1 MQPDRRRTPA
11 ARLVFRHRFRAVRG
25 SIPRLSAW
33 WRFAPVL
40 FFLIGGPVFAQGDDP
55 PPAPPP
61 TNLRAAVM
69 YGNVVLTWDAAVA
82 PGGLVTGYQI
92 LRRYVP
98 SPGYGVFRVIATT
111 GPTAT
116 TYEDESVGFGG
127 RYIFR
132 VKAMYGD
139 VLSRWSKWARAY
151 VPEPPA
157 APEGLVAM
165 EGDGMVRLTWN
176 DPGDNTLTGYEV
188 RYGESGT
195 ALPAWSADHDIDSGA
210 GTTTHP
216 VPGLTNGVEYTF
228 EVRPRNASGYFG
240 SSRVTATPEAR
251 RPAAPDI
258 LRTFALD
265 RKVTVI
271 WARAEDR
278 RITGYQIRYGANG
291 AWDPDWMHMER
302 SSFGTTGNTPRG
314 LTNGIKYTIEV
325 RAMIGDVEGFSSSV
339 MAVPVPRA
347 PRLVGDPVAGDR
359 EVTLTWNNLVDAAV
373 ARYEIRYGVGEAPAE
388 WSVISVRPESGASTT
403 TRTVPGLTN
412 GIEYTFEVRAFAGEY
427 PGASASVTATPVA
440 PPAAPDIRRTF
451 ALDRKVTVIWA
462 RAEDRRITGY
472 QIRYGANG
480 AWDPDWTAI
489 DPSGPNTTGH
499 TVGNLTNGIEYTIEV
514 RAVAGDYPGASSSVM
529 ATPGAVPPP
538 APGNLTAREDDRA
551 VTLTWDN
558 LDTPDV
564 TGYEIRYGVGEAP
577 AAWTV
582 ISVSPV
588 SDASTTTHPV
598 PGLTNG
604 IVYTFE
610 VRAVAG
616 AYPGVSASVT
626 VMLEAPPAAPGN
638 LTALPGDRA
647 VTLTWDNLDAPAV
660 ARYEI
665 RYGVG
670 EVPAAWT
677 VISVRPVSDASTTT
691 REVPGLTNGIEY
703 TFEVRAIRGSVP
715 GMPARVT
722 ATPDLPP
729 PRRLRA
735 TRFCGGGRTLTRQV
749 SLTRSAPRALRKPR
763 TSTPARRR
771 DTATCTG

>member
-195 ALPAWSADHDIDSGA
+195 DLPAWSADHDIDSGA

-240 SSRVTATPEAR
+240 SSRVTATPVAR
-251 RPAAPDI
+251 PPAAPDI

-359 EVTLTWNNLVDAAV
+359 EVTLAWTDPHDNAITVYQVSHWESDV
-373 ARYEIRYGVGEAPAE
+373 ALPPA
-388 WSVISVRPESGASTT
+388 WRDIPDSGQNTTGHVVES
-403 TRTVPGLTN
+403 LTN
-412 GIEYTFEVRAFAGEY
+412 GIEYTFEVRAVAGAY
-427 PGASASVTATPVA
+427 PGDSSRVKAVPVPGAPVWAGDPVVGDGAVTLAWDD
-440 PPAAPDIRRTF
+440 PDDADI
-451 ALDRKVTVIWA
+451 A
-462 RAEDRRITGY
+462 RYEF
-472 QIRYGANG
+472 RYRANG

-529 ATPGAVPPP
+529 ATPGAVP
-538 APGNLTAREDDRA
+538 
-551 VTLTWDN
+551 
-558 LDTPDV
+558 
-564 TGYEIRYGVGEAP
+564 
-577 AAWTV
+577 
-582 ISVSPV
+582 
-588 SDASTTTHPV
+588 
-598 PGLTNG
+598 
-604 IVYTFE
+604 
-610 VRAVAG
+610 
-616 AYPGVSASVT
+616 
-626 VMLEAPPAAPGN
+626 APPAS
-638 LTALPGDRA
+638 
-647 VTLTWDNLDAPAV
+647 
-660 ARYEI
+660 
-665 RYGVG
+665 
-670 EVPAAWT
+670 
-677 VISVRPVSDASTTT
+677 SVD
-691 REVPGLTNGIEY
+691 
-703 TFEVRAIRGSVP
+703 
-715 GMPARVT
+715 
-722 ATPDLPP
+722 
-729 PRRLRA
+729 
-735 TRFCGGGRTLTRQV
+735 
-749 SLTRSAPRALRKPR
+749 
-763 TSTPARRR
+763 RRR
-771 DTATCTG
+771 RGTVPT